1 MFEVKINHWTFGCS
15 EGQVD
20 GPVGLPWTTVAV
32 MKLDLR
38 AAHSSKG
45 VDDART
51 TNQAESE
58 QDQVQDVQPKKLNDE
73 ILVLL
78 DVSQMITSFASSV
91 QFQEKSHG
99 FPIRDSRTSL
109 PGVQKSPNRYRRIH
123 RKSELRDR
131 EAKRVVMCKLGNA
144 TTRFFCVV
152 GNAFFF
158 LGRPSTV

>member
-78 DVSQMITSFASSV
+78 DVSQMITSFTSSV
-91 QFQEKSHG
+91 QFQEKKSWLSE
-99 FPIRDSRTSL
+99 RDSRGYPTGGAKIPQQVPPHSPEIGAPR
-109 PGVQKSPNRYRRIH
+109 PGGEESCDV
-123 RKSELRDR
+123 
-131 EAKRVVMCKLGNA
+131 
-144 TTRFFCVV
+144 
-152 GNAFFF
+152 
-158 LGRPSTV
+158 